1 LVPVEEKE
9 VGVRSRTM
17 AQRKMPDG
25 SLLDTETGVLS
36 NYDVARE
43 NSAREIARRSGSL
56 RGQNPANTNQ
66 GTLQQAPT
74 MNSPNANRGQQ
85 MTPVVMVPGPH
96 GPQPIIRPSGDV
108 LAVKPFE
115 LGMGAMSDTTKK
127 VLLIG
132 LVVGGAF
139 GAVWLG
145 NKLKGKKK
153 SAKGD

>member
-1 LVPVEEKE
+1 MSL
-9 VGVRSRTM
+9 
-17 AQRKMPDG
+17 RKMPDG
-25 SLLDTETGVLS
+25 SLLDTDTGVLS
-36 NYDVARE
+36 NFDVAKE
-43 NSAREIARRSGSL
+43 NAAREIARRSGSL

-74 MNSPNANRGQQ
+74 PNSPNPNRGMQ
-85 MTPVVMVPGPH
+85 MTPVVMVPGPN
-96 GPQPIIRPSGDV
+96 GPQPIIRPSSNV

-139 GAVWLG
+139 GAVWLN
-145 NKLKGKKK
+145 NKLRGKPKSTSKGK
-153 SAKGD
+153 